1 MPCHQSGAPFFFFI
15 YKIRKTNGPRE
26 FFQWYIHLSLHFY
39 KYQNS
44 KKKEVLKWPSYHTH
58 PTNAQSPLPGSTIIS
73 CSYSS
78 RQHPPDSR
86 HFTMDEQWCWV
97 HWPRSKAR
105 TGSHV
110 QPPPS
115 LWLCY
120 AFHGESKLTFLGR
133 MPEVPS
139 SPLRIYW
146 NIRITTLETE
156 VSPNHFRTWLETWKP
171 RKRSNREFFPFFNE
185 REKN

>member
-1 MPCHQSGAPFFFFI
+1 MV
-15 YKIRKTNGPRE
+15 RKW
-26 FFQWYIHLSLHFY
+26 Q
-39 KYQNS
+39 
-44 KKKEVLKWPSYHTH
+44 SYHTH
-58 PTNAQSPLPGSTIIS
+58 PTNTFNLLSPLCQAAPSSPAARAAGSI
-73 CSYSS
+73 
-78 RQHPPDSR
+78 PPDSH
-86 HFTMDEQWCWV
+86 HFTMNEQWCWV
-97 HWPRSKAR
+97 HWPRSRAR

-115 LWLCY
+115 LRLCY

-171 RKRSNREFFPFFNE
+171 RERSNREFFPFFNE
-185 REKN
+185 REKIRDGNLGFL